1 MTHTYKTYR
10 TLRDREGNTI
20 EFGVSSTDE
29 NWVRQKA
36 GLPPKASPAV
46 APALPVAPDT
56 IIIEKVMT
64 PQEAERCLQQIRD
77 KTAELK
83 DLVYELWSREGWR
96 ALGYDSFHACI
107 QDRMGKSASTL
118 YRLKDVK
125 EFELMLLERGE
136 DEQAKSSHV
145 REYRKLPD
153 ANTQFQAYQRAREIA
168 QQEGKKQPTAENA
181 REAVVQVQNEL
192 AIQNSPYRLI
202 EHQWRTAVLTVHQ
215 ALRMVRL
222 LDAVQ
227 TPLRASVLTLMG
239 KHGLTD
245 PELIPLMARDLARQN
260 TQDPSRVMQE
270 LLETGCVNGVPLKDA
285 KARDY
290 HQAKRAS
297 QWERRQEQEE
307 AERRKKIREGHWVPE
322 PVILTIYKGDMPRTL
337 RELRRALGDNQY
349 ERLRDAILAE

>member
-1 MTHTYKTYR
+1 MTHTYQAYQ

-29 NWVRQKA
+29 NWVRQEA
-36 GLPPKASPAV
+36 GLPPKASTNI
-46 APALPVAPDT
+46 PALPVAPDT
-56 IIIEKVMT
+56 IIIEKLMT
-64 PQEAERCLQQIRD
+64 PPEAERCLQQIHD
-77 KTAELK
+77 KAAELK

-125 EFELMLLERGE
+125 EFELMLQQRGR
-136 DEQAKSSHV
+136 DEEAKSSHV

-153 ANTQFQAYQRAREIA
+153 GDTQFQAYQRARRIA
-168 QQEGKKQPTAENA
+168 QQEGKKHPTAENA

-192 AIQNSPYRLI
+192 VIQNSPYRLI

-222 LDAVQ
+222 LDALE
-227 TPLRASVLTLMG
+227 TPLRAPVLTLMG

-245 PELIPLMARDLARQN
+245 PELIPLMARDWARQN
-260 TQDPSRVMQE
+260 TEDPSRVMQE
-270 LLETGCVNGVPLKDA
+270 LLATGCVNGVPLKDA

-297 QWERRQEQEE
+297 QWERRQEKEE
-307 AERRKKIREGHWVPE
+307 ESRRKKIREGDWVPE

-337 RELRRALGDNQY
+337 KALRQALGDNQY
-349 ERLRDAILAE
+349 EHLRDAILAE